1 MGVDSSQM
9 PLLPKTRLGTY
20 EILGPLGAGGM
31 GEVYRAKDLRL
42 CRDVAI
48 KVLPPEVAASP
59 ERLVRF
65 EREARTVAGLN
76 HPNIVT
82 LHSVEDES
90 GIRFLTMELVEGQ
103 TLTALLTPGG
113 LPLARLL
120 ELAIP
125 LTDALAAA
133 HGRGIV
139 HRDLKPGNVMVTG
152 EDRVKILDFGL
163 AKVERDPGH
172 SLGSTVEFS
181 LSEAGQILGT
191 IPYMAPEQ
199 IRGQVVDARTD
210 LFALGVILY
219 ELATGKRPFIGGTP
233 SDVSASI
240 LRDTPAPLGEF
251 RPDLPH
257 DLERIVASCLE
268 KAPRDRIQTAM
279 EVQSELQAL
288 HRAAEHGVP
297 RRPAPSRPSP
307 GNVASIAVLPFV
319 NRSASQDDE
328 YFSDGLAEE
337 LLGVLTKIKGLRVS
351 ARSSSFH
358 FKGRNASVA
367 EIGATLKVAT
377 VLEGSVRKVG
387 NRVRIS
393 VQLVKVPDG
402 YHLWSETYDRTLD
415 DIFAV
420 QDDIA
425 QSVVKEL
432 RVALLGVGA
441 DSGEVQ
447 ARAEVAKA
455 AKGRGTDPVA
465 HRLFLQ
471 ARHLINRWTR
481 EDVAKGIE
489 DLQEAL
495 EMDPQFAQA
504 WAELA
509 GAFVREAGRGWI
521 AAPEGYG
528 RAREAAQRAI
538 ALEPDLSEGHS
549 MIGWIRMVHDWDWSG
564 ADECYQRALALA
576 PGNASV
582 LGLAGGLASVL
593 GRHQEAITLFRRGI
607 EGNPLSVAGY
617 NNLGQELTAAGQ
629 FAEAEGA
636 YRKALELAP
645 QSAGA
650 RGGLA
655 LTLLALGRSEEA
667 LAEAMREP
675 EEAYRLWALA
685 TIYHAVGRGPE
696 SDAVLR
702 DLIEIGAQD
711 NAFQIA
717 EVHAFRGEADAAF
730 DWLEKAFVQRD
741 TGLAETKFNP
751 YLRPLHGDPRW
762 DPFLKKM
769 GLE

>member
-1 MGVDSSQM
+1 M

-42 CRDVAI
+42 GREVAI
-48 KVLPPEVAASP
+48 KVLPSEVAASP

-152 EDRVKILDFGL
+152 ENRVKILDFGL
-163 AKVERDPGH
+163 AKVERDRDPRSDH
-172 SLGSTVEFS
+172 PLGSTVEFS

-199 IRGQVVDARTD
+199 IRGQAVDARSD

-219 ELATGKRPFIGGTP
+219 ELSTGMRPFMGGTP

-257 DLERIVASCLE
+257 DFERIVASCLE
-268 KAPRDRIQTAM
+268 KAPGDRTQTAM
-279 EVQSELQAL
+279 EVCSELRAL
-288 HRAAEHGVP
+288 HRAVEHGVP
-297 RRPAPSRPSP
+297 RRPAPPRPSL
-307 GNVASIAVLPFV
+307 GSVASIAVLPFV
-319 NRSASQDDE
+319 NRSVSQDDE

-337 LLGVLTKIKGLRVS
+337 LLSVLAKIKGLRVS

-358 FKGRNASVA
+358 FKGRNVSVA

-425 QSVVKEL
+425 RSVVKEL
-432 RVALLGVGA
+432 RTTLLGVGA
-441 DSGEVQ
+441 DSGEGDQ

-455 AKGRGTDPVA
+455 AKGRGTHPVA
-465 HRLFLQ
+465 HRLYLQ

-489 DLQEAL
+489 YLKEAL
-495 EMDPQFAQA
+495 EMDAQFAQA

-509 GAFVREAGRGWI
+509 GALAREAGRGWV

-549 MIGWIRMVHDWDWSG
+549 ALGWIRMVHDWDWGG
-564 ADECYQRALALA
+564 ADECYRRALALA
-576 PGNASV
+576 PGNANV

-593 GRHQEAITLFRRGI
+593 GRHQEAITLFRQGI
-607 EGNPLSVAGY
+607 ERNPLSVAGY
-617 NNLGQELTAAGQ
+617 NNLGQELSAAGQ

-655 LTLLALGRSEEA
+655 LTLLALGRNEEA

-685 TIYHAVGRGPE
+685 TIYHALDRGPE
-696 SDAVLR
+696 SNAVLR

-762 DPFLKKM
+762 DAFLKKM
-769 GLE
+769 GFEE